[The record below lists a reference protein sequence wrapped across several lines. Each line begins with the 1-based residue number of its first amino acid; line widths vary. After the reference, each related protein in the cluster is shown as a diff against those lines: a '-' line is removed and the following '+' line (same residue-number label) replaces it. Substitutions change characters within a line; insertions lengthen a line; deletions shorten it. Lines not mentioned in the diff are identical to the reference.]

1 MTTHKMYRI
10 VRAKGSKTGDF
21 VNIADPEALAT
32 CRAYHGGRDL
42 QISAAT
48 WKKPDLSSPSR
59 LSLYWLFAS
68 YSIDL
73 IRGIALGVLEYLSGY
88 FAVPEDFITVL
99 YNAGGGADTDPA
111 RSRLSGRRLGLD
123 GTRTPTPAEIV
134 VVIPPPVFDPPTTPL
149 MPRINYRLA
158 RQMKDDGIAVDIDV
172 YAKDQQFLPLVN
184 SINSATGR
192 HITSVSKRELLY
204 LDGTGLLELSK
215 QPRSDDTDAK
225 DRYVPQAATWFAQ
238 TLQEQ
243 ESRQKWQSQLRQTLM
258 KTGWQV
264 PPCIRRLH
272 WEDLS
277 EDETL
282 EACRVVARFYPFI
295 SAGEEEVWHHVRR
308 LERRHGI
315 RESARLGVI
324 IAFGSKNPGFPGCD
338 TRSCRGSVR
347 PPGAVLKTY
356 TTIMSIRACL
366 RGSSL
371 CSDQKGVCYGPK

>member
-1 MTTHKMYRI
+1 MMTPHEMYKI

-123 GTRTPTPAEIV
+123 GTRAPTPAEIV

-149 MPRINYRLA
+149 IPRINYRLA

-172 YAKDQQFLPLVN
+172 YAKDQQFLPPV
-184 SINSATGR
+184 NSATGR

-215 QPRSDDTDAK
+215 QPRSDDTDAE
-225 DRYVPQAATWFAQ
+225 DRYVPQAAAWFAQ
-238 TLQEQ
+238 TRQEE
-243 ESRQKWQSQLRQTLM
+243 ESRQEWQSQLQQTLM

-277 EDETL
+277 EDEAL
-282 EACRVVARFYPFI
+282 EACRVMAQFYPFI
-295 SAGEEEVWHHVRR
+295 NAGEEEVWYHVGR
-308 LERRHGI
+308 LKRRHGI

-324 IAFGSKNPGFPGCD
+324 IAFGS

-366 RGSSL
+366 RSSSL